1 METAFFLRLWLMLHL
16 EKLNTLLTIMKY
28 RGEIFPSIDKEHNE
42 QLHNFKTMTLRK
54 RINVTQE
61 NLCQTVDSIHIT
73 SAQEQ
78 VFEDQGGKK

>member
-1 METAFFLRLWLMLHL
+1 
-16 EKLNTLLTIMKY
+16 
-28 RGEIFPSIDKEHNE
+28 
-42 QLHNFKTMTLRK
+42 MTLRK

-78 VFEDQGGKK
+78 VFED